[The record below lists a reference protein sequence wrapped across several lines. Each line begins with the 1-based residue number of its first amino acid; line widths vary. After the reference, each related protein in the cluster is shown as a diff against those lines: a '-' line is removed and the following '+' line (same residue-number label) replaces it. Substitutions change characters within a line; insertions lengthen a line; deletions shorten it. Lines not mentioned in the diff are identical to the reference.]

1 MPCRRSSSLSAYDR
15 IHVVSSVERVVIFST
30 PITAM
35 TSYKPEAMAMLAC
48 FNAVPPDAQ
57 AASTRVDSCCERN
70 LDDRGADRWHCS
82 EKWLEKFEM

>member
-1 MPCRRSSSLSAYDR
+1 
-15 IHVVSSVERVVIFST
+15 
-30 PITAM
+30 
-35 TSYKPEAMAMLAC
+35 MAMLAC